1 MLSSRLVG
9 AVGRV
14 GIVLAAGPLAS
25 GCYTYSRV
33 ESAGVPPG
41 QDVVVE
47 LNDQARVDLA
57 GAVGQSP
64 FRRGGRLTHR
74 TDSTVVLSLRSVE
87 TLRGER
93 VTWTGETVTV
103 RRNGVTGMQQRRF
116 SRGRTAAITVA
127 AVAAAVAAVVGV
139 SLAAGGG
146 GGGAGRDPG
155 GGPPDQ

>member
-1 MLSSRLVG
+1 MLRSRLVG
-9 AVGRV
+9 AVGRL
-14 GIVLAAGPLAS
+14 GIAVAAGPLAS

-33 ESAGVPPG
+33 ESAGVAPG

-64 FRRGGRLTHR
+64 FRLEGRLTDR

-103 RRNGVTGMQQRRF
+103 RRTGVTGMQQRRF
-116 SRGRTAAITVA
+116 SGGRTALMTIA
-127 AVAAAVAAVVGV
+127 AVAAATALVLGV

-146 GGGAGRDPG
+146 SSGGVGRDGP
-155 GGPPDQ
+155 PPDQ

>member
-1 MLSSRLVG
+1 
-9 AVGRV
+9 
-14 GIVLAAGPLAS
+14 
-25 GCYTYSRV
+25 
-33 ESAGVPPG
+33 
-41 QDVVVE
+41 
-47 LNDQARVDLA
+47 
-57 GAVGQSP
+57 VGQSP
-64 FRRGGRLTHR
+64 FRLEGRLTHR

>member
-1 MLSSRLVG
+1 MLRSRLVG
-9 AVGRV
+9 TVGRLGLAV
-14 GIVLAAGPLAS
+14 AAGPLAT

-33 ESAGVPPG
+33 ESAGVAPG

-64 FRRGGRLTHR
+64 FRLEGRLTDR
-74 TDSTVVLSLRSVE
+74 TDSTVALSLRSVE

-103 RRNGVTGMQQRRF
+103 RSRGVTGMSRRRLD
-116 SRGRTAAITVA
+116 RGRSVLL
-127 AVAAAVAAVVGV
+127 AVGSVAAVVALVAGV
-139 SLAAGGG
+139 SLTGSGGG
-146 GGGAGRDPG
+146 SGGSGNGN
-155 GGPPDQ
+155 PPVEQ